1 MKILLLDVYRD
12 GVNYRISKD
21 TNGSYGTGNDYGD
34 SLFAKFLK
42 RISKRTNFWPP
53 LYLMYT
59 GAVLREQG
67 HSIEYANK
75 DAEYEAYDAI
85 IMSSSIVCHESE
97 IEAIRG
103 MKDKNKVIVVGS
115 FVTNNPKRYIDEGVN
130 VIIGEPEFY
139 FLEKKIEDLIKAKE
153 MKDSVESHTT
163 NKLDSLPYPC
173 WDLVTDF
180 LAFSGSIK
188 KKKCIPLL
196 AERGCPYSC
205 FNYCTYPLEQ
215 GRKPRARTNE
225 NIINEI
231 KFWIDKLG
239 INEFIFRDPVFS
251 TDRKKTLKLAELIIK
266 EELDIKFTIE
276 THLNNLDYELSSKL
290 KEAGMFFIQ
299 CGVESVDQ
307 DVLNDAK
314 RFSLK
319 KADEV
324 EKIEMLRGL
333 GVKVMGMYILGYESD
348 TRESCLATI
357 EYAKRL
363 NTNIAVFSIFTPY
376 PGTPIFV
383 SFKDRITAR
392 KFEEYNQ
399 WNPVFKHD
407 NLSKDDI
414 RSLLTF
420 AFDSYYLNIKWFFKN
435 FIQQLI

>member
-1 MKILLLDVYRD
+1 MGYVE
-12 GVNYRISKD
+12 
-21 TNGSYGTGNDYGD
+21 
-34 SLFAKFLK
+34 FLRGK
-42 RISKRTNFWPP
+42 YP
-53 LYLMYT
+53 LYNK
-59 GAVLREQG
+59 
-67 HSIEYANK
+67 EY
-75 DAEYEAYDAI
+75 I
-85 IMSSSIVCHESE
+85 
-97 IEAIRG
+97 
-103 MKDKNKVIVVGS
+103 
-115 FVTNNPKRYIDEGVN
+115 
-130 VIIGEPEFY
+130 
-139 FLEKKIEDLIKAKE
+139 
-153 MKDSVESHTT
+153 
-163 NKLDSLPYPC
+163 
-173 WDLVTDF
+173 
-180 LAFSGSIK
+180 
-188 KKKCIPLL
+188 
-196 AERGCPYSC
+196 
-205 FNYCTYPLEQ
+205 Q
-215 GRKPRARTNE
+215 
-225 NIINEI
+225 NIINEM

-251 TDRKKTLKLAELIIK
+251 IDRKKTLKLAELIIK

>member
-1 MKILLLDVYRD
+1 MRILLLDVYRD

-75 DAEYEAYDAI
+75 DTEYEAYDAI

-103 MKDKNKVIVVGS
+103 MKDKNKVIVIGS

-139 FLEKKIEDLIKAKE
+139 FLEKKIEDLIKTKE
-153 MKDSVESHTT
+153 MKDSVDSHTT
-163 NKLDSLPYPC
+163 NKLDLLPYPC

-225 NIINEI
+225 NIVNEI

-239 INEFIFRDPVFS
+239 VNEFIFRDPVFS
-251 TDRKKTLKLAELIIK
+251 IDRKKTLELAELIIK
-266 EELDIKFTIE
+266 EELDIRFTIE

-299 CGVESVDQ
+299 CGVESVDK

-357 EYAKRL
+357 EYAKKL

-383 SFKDRITAR
+383 SFKDRITAT

-420 AFDSYYLNIKWFFKN
+420 AFDSYYLNIKWFFRN

>member
-1 MKILLLDVYRD
+1 
-12 GVNYRISKD
+12 
-21 TNGSYGTGNDYGD
+21 
-34 SLFAKFLK
+34 
-42 RISKRTNFWPP
+42 
-53 LYLMYT
+53 MYT

-225 NIINEI
+225 NIINEM

-251 TDRKKTLKLAELIIK
+251 IDRKKTLKLAELIIK

-333 GVKVMGMYILGYESD
+333 GVKVMGMYILG
-348 TRESCLATI
+348 I
-357 EYAKRL
+357 
-363 NTNIAVFSIFTPY
+363 II
-376 PGTPIFV
+376 
-383 SFKDRITAR
+383 
-392 KFEEYNQ
+392 
-399 WNPVFKHD
+399 
-407 NLSKDDI
+407 
-414 RSLLTF
+414 
-420 AFDSYYLNIKWFFKN
+420 
-435 FIQQLI
+435 

>member
-1 MKILLLDVYRD
+1 MRILLLDVYRD

-75 DAEYEAYDAI
+75 DTEYEAYDAI

-103 MKDKNKVIVVGS
+103 MKDKNKVIVIGS

-139 FLEKKIEDLIKAKE
+139 FLEKKIEDLIKTKE
-153 MKDSVESHTT
+153 MKDSVDSHTS
-163 NKLDSLPYPC
+163 NKLDLLPYPC

-225 NIINEI
+225 NIVNEI
-231 KFWIDKLG
+231 KFWIHKLG
-239 INEFIFRDPVFS
+239 VNEFIFRDPVFS
-251 TDRKKTLKLAELIIK
+251 IDRKKTLELAELIIK
-266 EELDIKFTIE
+266 EELDIRFTIE

-348 TRESCLATI
+348 TKESCLATI
-357 EYAKRL
+357 EYAKKL
-363 NTNIAVFSIFTPY
+363 NTNIAVFSVFTPY

-383 SFKDRITAR
+383 SFKDRITAT